1 MQKNNILDYE
11 QVESILQKITQNG
24 IIKKVE
30 DIGKTKYN
38 LPIKHYI
45 AGSGSKDIVITGA
58 THSSEIISTDFVIKL
73 MQEISEKNS
82 NWEGVLR
89 NFRIHFI
96 PILNPEGYLIVASA
110 IRKLI
115 PRDMEQDEAEKICK
129 QYYLEYRQD
138 DINPIKT
145 KEGKQVKRHQ
155 EMFEGIDYTCI
166 PKKYKEIRNSVKTI
180 LEKYTDLPKWCLHI
194 WSANASGIDIQA
206 NSIYNPKIKNILQ
219 NETLYMSTLRHS
231 NIDIS
236 HPGPINCP
244 FDKEKGFEIQEET
257 QAISNLLE
265 QLNKEG
271 KLFAYLNYHSTGGLV
286 FQRPAIA
293 PENIQIFD
301 DEILKKE
308 IINYMFAKAYSDK
321 TYKNIGIDED
331 GIDNKNKTKY
341 IIKTKKESA
350 TSSNDI
356 FRIMYPKDLL
366 VELSGMGGNPIGPYG
381 DIKGNYTNAM
391 QSNLSAVNYTL
402 KVANI
407 AQIISEASYKVIKK
421 LQGNQDYDKVTQVQ
435 DIIYQEF
442 SEKVQQL
449 ENIQYSKEQE
459 SKGYDRD
466 E

>member
-73 MQEISEKNS
+73 MQEISGKNS

-138 DINPIKT
+138 DINP
-145 KEGKQVKRHQ
+145 
-155 EMFEGIDYTCI
+155 
-166 PKKYKEIRNSVKTI
+166 
-180 LEKYTDLPKWCLHI
+180 
-194 WSANASGIDIQA
+194 
-206 NSIYNPKIKNILQ
+206 
-219 NETLYMSTLRHS
+219 
-231 NIDIS
+231 
-236 HPGPINCP
+236 
-244 FDKEKGFEIQEET
+244 
-257 QAISNLLE
+257 
-265 QLNKEG
+265 
-271 KLFAYLNYHSTGGLV
+271 
-286 FQRPAIA
+286 
-293 PENIQIFD
+293 
-301 DEILKKE
+301 
-308 IINYMFAKAYSDK
+308 
-321 TYKNIGIDED
+321 
-331 GIDNKNKTKY
+331 
-341 IIKTKKESA
+341 IKTKKESA